1 VRRLRPLPRR
11 QPTPTRRRTRVAGRL
26 KRCSSRFII
35 AFGAIVIL
43 STVLTSCAT
52 QDGDALAKQACGYVS
67 SSLNLYESSLAGKT
81 PHEKTHLQDDAY
93 DQLQLGL
100 QPASLAAGDDGE
112 WQGLMATIGES
123 SRVPEGLLVGALQQ
137 QCQLA
142 QDPNGS
148 PNPGTTPVT

>member
-1 VRRLRPLPRR
+1 
-11 QPTPTRRRTRVAGRL
+11 VAGRL
-26 KRCSSRFII
+26 KPWSIRSVL
-35 AFGAIVIL
+35 ALGAIVAL
-43 STVLTSCAT
+43 STILTSCAT
-52 QDGDALAKQACGYVS
+52 QDGDALAKQACVYVNTS
-67 SSLNLYESSLAGKT
+67 INLYQSSLSKKT
-81 PHEKTHLQDDAY
+81 SHEENHLQDEAY

-100 QPASLAAGDDGE
+100 QPASLAAGDDGQ

-148 PNPGTTPVT
+148 PNPGTTPIT